1 MRGHAI
7 PPDIMWKDILGHT
20 RETETLKA
28 WIQSDRIPHA
38 LLFSGLKGVGKTTV
52 AVEFFK
58 ALNCLNSPGDACGR
72 CRSCVKIQ
80 GGTHPDL
87 IRLGSSGGLIKVE
100 EVRGVLEDL
109 SLKPFEAR
117 YRIVLVEPAEQLGEA
132 GANALLKTLEEPT
145 QTTVF
150 ILISHK
156 SRLLLPTIRSRC
168 QEILFR
174 PIDSTQTSLT
184 LDPAIL
190 RLTSGTI
197 GGLGHE
203 DSARILVM
211 RTAILSI
218 LAGGDPLEPVSKTI
232 TPEADAPL
240 WLSVVESFIRDIMVL
255 ALGGEEVIHAELKT
269 LALKEISFPQME
281 RLLEALHAVRR
292 GIKQNLNL
300 KIAFAELFL
309 MLSRLSARG

>member
-1 MRGHAI
+1 
-7 PPDIMWKDILGHT
+7 MWKDILGHT

-117 YRIVLVEPAEQLGEA
+117 YRFVLVEPAS
-132 GANALLKTLEEPT
+132 P
-145 QTTVF
+145 
-150 ILISHK
+150 S
-156 SRLLLPTIRSRC
+156 SRPWRSRR
-168 QEILFR
+168 R
-174 PIDSTQTSLT
+174 PRS
-184 LDPAIL
+184 
-190 RLTSGTI
+190 
-197 GGLGHE
+197 
-203 DSARILVM
+203 
-211 RTAILSI
+211 
-218 LAGGDPLEPVSKTI
+218 
-232 TPEADAPL
+232 
-240 WLSVVESFIRDIMVL
+240 SF
-255 ALGGEEVIHAELKT
+255 
-269 LALKEISFPQME
+269 
-281 RLLEALHAVRR
+281 
-292 GIKQNLNL
+292 
-300 KIAFAELFL
+300 
-309 MLSRLSARG
+309 